1 MNKVI
6 VVIKDFLDLF
16 EREVQ
21 DHASDLAGHLLTHYL
36 LNRLIDE
43 VTNLVFHVRIVT
55 KDCRYETKTFKVVSV
70 NLRSRIS

>member
-6 VVIKDFLDLF
+6 VVIEDFLDLF

-21 DHASDLAGHLLTHYL
+21 DHASDLAGKILTHYL

-43 VTNLVFHVRIVT
+43 VANLFFHVRIVM
-55 KDCRYETKTFKVVSV
+55 KDYRNETKTFKVVSG